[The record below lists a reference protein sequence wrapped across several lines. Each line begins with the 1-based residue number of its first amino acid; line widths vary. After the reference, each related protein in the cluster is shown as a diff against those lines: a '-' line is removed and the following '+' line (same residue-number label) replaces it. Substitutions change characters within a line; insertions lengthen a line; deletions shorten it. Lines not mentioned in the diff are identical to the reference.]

1 MSADKNQA
9 TTIFVLGLLSLVVC
23 QLLGP
28 VAMIMGNNYVRE
40 CALEGVEP
48 EGLGVAG
55 RIMGMIGTGLMVLS
69 LLFFVLYIGCIFCA
83 FGGAAIGG

>member
-1 MSADKNQA
+1 MSSNNNQG
-9 TTIFVLGLLSLVVC
+9 TTVFVLGLLSLVLC

-28 VAMIMGNNYVRE
+28 VAIMMGNSYIRE

-55 RIMGMIGTGLMVLS
+55 RIMGMIGTVLFVLQ
-69 LLFFVLYIGCIFCA
+69 LLFFGAYLGCFCLA
-83 FGGAAIGG
+83 ILGGAAG